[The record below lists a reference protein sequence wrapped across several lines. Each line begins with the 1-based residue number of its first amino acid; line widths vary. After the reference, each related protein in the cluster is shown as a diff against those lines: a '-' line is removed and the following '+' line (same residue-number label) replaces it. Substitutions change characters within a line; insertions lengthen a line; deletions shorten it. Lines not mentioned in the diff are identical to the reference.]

1 MAYNYVHVAQRFS
14 AKMKVS
20 DLMMDPIGTL
30 FEFNI
35 HVPQRQH

>member
-20 DLMMDPIGTL
+20 DLMMDPIEEHCL
-30 FEFNI
+30 NSI
-35 HVPQRQH
+35 